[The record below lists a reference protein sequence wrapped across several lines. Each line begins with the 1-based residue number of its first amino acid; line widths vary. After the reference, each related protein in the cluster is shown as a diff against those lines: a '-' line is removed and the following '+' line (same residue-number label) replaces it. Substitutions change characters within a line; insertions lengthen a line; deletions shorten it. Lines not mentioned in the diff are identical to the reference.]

1 MASIVWIG
9 RRPVAPKTLPVASLP
24 PEVSASSAPPP
35 VPSAFATTAAPRA
48 SAPPSTPATLPRTNP
63 RQTLEVQLALL
74 GTDRLEAFR
83 STFLP
88 EIQPQITPE
97 VFAACKGR
105 VRDRAVRPDWEVA
118 EDRVVLGRR
127 VVSVSIFGKSMTG
140 FVEVSPE
147 EWRAD
152 AVWCLPPA
160 P

>member
-1 MASIVWIG
+1 MTT
-9 RRPVAPKTLPVASLP
+9 APAT
-24 PEVSASSAPPP
+24 SAPTREIA
-35 VPSAFATTAAPRA
+35 V
-48 SAPPSTPATLPRTNP
+48 PPSPRPLPLTNP
-63 RQTLEVQLALL
+63 RQTLEAQLALL
-74 GTDRLEAFR
+74 GTDRVETFR

-97 VFAACKGR
+97 VFAACRSR
-105 VRDRAVRPDWEVA
+105 VTNRAVRPDWEVA

-127 VVSVSIFGKSMTG
+127 VVSVSIFGKSTTG

-147 EWRAD
+147 VWRAD